1 MAFAVALAVAVWA
14 TAAEPEAVDV
24 APAMREAEA
33 WLELVDRG
41 AYGASWE
48 RAAQPV
54 REAMP
59 RVPWEVTLDGLR
71 SKLGNVIRRKLRSA
85 TYARDPP
92 GAPPGEYVVIEYDTM
107 FENRALSVETITPVR
122 QKDGAWRV
130 SGYFIR

>member
-1 MAFAVALAVAVWA
+1 MAFAAALAVAVWA
-14 TAAEPEAVDV
+14 AASEPEAVDV

-59 RVPWEVTLDGLR
+59 RVQWEVTLQGLR

-92 GAPPGEYVVIEYDTM
+92 GAPPGEYVVIQYDTTY
-107 FENRALSVETITPVR
+107 ENRVLSVETITPVR